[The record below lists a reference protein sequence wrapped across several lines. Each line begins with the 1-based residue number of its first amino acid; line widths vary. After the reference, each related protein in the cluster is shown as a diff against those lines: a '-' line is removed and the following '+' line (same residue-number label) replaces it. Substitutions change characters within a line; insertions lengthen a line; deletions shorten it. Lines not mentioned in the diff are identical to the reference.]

1 MKLLIFLLIAYGI
14 SNILV
19 FGSIFKSWRN
29 FWSNVNPNF
38 FGTLFT
44 CMICL
49 PTYVGFFGSL
59 LMIGKNSAQHWRTTI
74 FSMLSGV
81 ACANYITP
89 IILDM
94 AKMDIKYQVSVGFV
108 LGFLGLRSV
117 EVIGKKLIKEDK
129 NGSKSNNQ
137 SNS

>member
-19 FGSIFKSWRN
+19 FGSIFKGWRN

-49 PTYVGFFGSL
+49 PTYVGFFGSWL
-59 LMIGKNSAQHWRTTI
+59 VWSPTEYYGIVNEGLN
-74 FSMLSGV
+74 
-81 ACANYITP
+81 
-89 IILDM
+89 
-94 AKMDIKYQVSVGFV
+94 
-108 LGFLGLRSV
+108 LGLFTIPKGLISV
-117 EVIGKKLIKEDK
+117 FLDGCLTSGSVWLIHTFQEGIERHF
-129 NGSKSNNQ
+129 NVSNNDEPGV
-137 SNS
+137 

>member
-19 FGSIFKSWRN
+19 FGSIFKGWRN

-49 PTYVGFFGSL
+49 PTYVGFFGSWL
-59 LMIGKNSAQHWRTTI
+59 VWSPTEYYGIVNDGLN
-74 FSMLSGV
+74 
-81 ACANYITP
+81 
-89 IILDM
+89 
-94 AKMDIKYQVSVGFV
+94 
-108 LGFLGLRSV
+108 LGLFTIPKGLISV
-117 EVIGKKLIKEDK
+117 FLDGCLTSGSVWLIHTFQEGIERHF
-129 NGSKSNNQ
+129 NVSNNDEPGV
-137 SNS
+137 